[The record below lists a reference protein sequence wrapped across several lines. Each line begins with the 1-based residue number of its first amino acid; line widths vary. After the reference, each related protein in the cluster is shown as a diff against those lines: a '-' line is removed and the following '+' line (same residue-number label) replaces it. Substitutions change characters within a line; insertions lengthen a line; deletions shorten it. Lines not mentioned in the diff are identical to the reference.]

1 MSDFRK
7 RTVSKDTFDAELH
20 GKPAAKRHQKP
31 FASPE
36 SAALGCARPPARV
49 SKNEAVTAGFRRKKQ
64 YHLEVETTLLAIYL
78 TVGFRRKKQYH
89 LEVEPTLWRLQMNY
103 IETTML

>member
-1 MSDFRK
+1 MHLVAQNSVPGAWGS
-7 RTVSKDTFDAELH
+7 RTSLTAVKKFIFC
-20 GKPAAKRHQKP
+20 QK
-31 FASPE
+31 

-49 SKNEAVTAGFRRKKQ
+49 SKKEAVTAGFRRKKQ

-89 LEVEPTLWRLQMNY
+89 LEVETTLWRLQMNY
-103 IETTML
+103 IEKTML